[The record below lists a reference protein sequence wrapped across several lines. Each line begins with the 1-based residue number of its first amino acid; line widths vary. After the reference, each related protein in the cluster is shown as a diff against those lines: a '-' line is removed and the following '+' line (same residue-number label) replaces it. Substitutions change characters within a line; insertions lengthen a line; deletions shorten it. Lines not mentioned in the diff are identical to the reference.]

1 MEQEPSPRRL
11 FVQNFGCQMN
21 DYDVARMHEV
31 LARSGFTAAEGPD
44 DADVI
49 IINSCSVREK
59 AEAKVAS
66 AAGRWKEWKARRPGA
81 VLAIGGCV
89 AQQEG
94 ERLLKRVP
102 LADFTFGPDQI
113 ASLPSLVARA
123 SGERRRFAATEVI
136 DVEDYRFLS
145 AEPRAGRVPV
155 TALVTIQ
162 KGCDNHCAF
171 CVVPAT
177 RGREVSR
184 PWREV
189 VDEVARFV
197 AAGAREVTL
206 IGQNVN
212 SYHGVG
218 ADNPRGD
225 GDDFAELLARVDAVP
240 GLVRLRYTTSHPQD
254 FTTRV
259 ADAFRDL
266 PTLCKWLHLPV
277 QAGSSRTLK
286 RMVRD
291 YSRAEYLEK
300 IDYVKSVCPDI
311 SLSTDIIVGYP
322 GETDSDFAETLSL
335 LEYVQYDSIY
345 SFEYSERP
353 DTPALKLALRDNVP
367 AEVKAARLQ
376 QVQAL
381 QAEIGARR
389 LARWVGREV
398 DVLVEGE
405 AARHPGQLCGRT
417 TGNEMVNFSDGRP
430 GAELPSSAASL
441 VGTLA
446 RVRITAARAHTL
458 VGEHGPTRAA
468 TGADERTAGTDERRR
483 SAPAAL
489 RLPVVA

>member
-1 MEQEPSPRRL
+1 MDSEPPAARRRL

-21 DYDVARMHEV
+21 DYDVERMREV
-31 LARSGFTAAEGPD
+31 LAARGYDAAAS
-44 DADVI
+44 ADEADLIVI
-49 IINSCSVREK
+49 NTCSVREK

-66 AAGRWKEWKARRPGA
+66 AAGRFRELKQQRPG
-81 VLAIGGCV
+81 VMVAIGGCV

-94 ERLLKRVP
+94 ARLLKRIPV
-102 LADFTFGPDQI
+102 ADFTFGPDQI
-113 ASLPSLVARA
+113 PSLPELL
-123 SGERRRFAATEVI
+123 ERRANGGRFAATEVI
-136 DVEDYRFLS
+136 DVEAYRFLS
-145 AEPRAGRVPV
+145 AEPRPGQVPV

-189 VDEVARFV
+189 VAEVERFV

-218 ADNPRGD
+218 GDNPHGD
-225 GDDFAELLARVDAVP
+225 GDDFAELLARVDRVP
-240 GLVRLRYTTSHPQD
+240 GLLRLRYTTSHPHD
-254 FTTRV
+254 FSDQV

-266 PTLCKWLHLPV
+266 PRLCAWLHLPV
-277 QAGSSRTLK
+277 QSGSSRTLK

-291 YSRAEYLEK
+291 YTRDQYLRQIE
-300 IDYVKSVCPDI
+300 YVKSVCPDI

-335 LEYVQYDSIY
+335 LETVGYDSIY

-367 AEVKAARLQ
+367 EEVKAERLQ
-376 QVQAL
+376 AVQTL
-381 QAEIGARR
+381 QKGITARR
-389 LARWVGREV
+389 LSRWVGRDVE
-398 DVLVEGE
+398 VLVEGDS
-405 AARHPGQLCGRT
+405 ARYPGQLCGRT
-417 TGNEMVNFSDGRP
+417 TGNEMVNFAGP
-430 GAELPSSAASL
+430 PSLTGQL
-441 VGTLA
+441 VT
-446 RVRITAARAHTL
+446 VRIVAARGHTL
-458 VGEHGPTRAA
+458 VGEHAM
-468 TGADERTAGTDERRR
+468 GAH
-483 SAPAAL
+483 
-489 RLPVVA
+489 RLSVIA

>member
-1 MEQEPSPRRL
+1 MDSEPPAARRRL

-21 DYDVARMHEV
+21 DYDVERMREV
-31 LARSGFTAAEGPD
+31 LAARGYDAAAS
-44 DADVI
+44 ADEADLIVI
-49 IINSCSVREK
+49 NTCSVREK

-66 AAGRWKEWKARRPGA
+66 AAGRFRALKQQRPG
-81 VLAIGGCV
+81 VMVAIGGCV

-94 ERLLKRVP
+94 ERLLKRIPV
-102 LADFTFGPDQI
+102 ADFTFGPDQI
-113 ASLPSLVARA
+113 PSLPELLDRRA
-123 SGERRRFAATEVI
+123 NGGRFAATEVI
-136 DVEDYRFLS
+136 DVEAYRFLS
-145 AEPRAGRVPV
+145 AEPRPGQVPV

-197 AAGAREVTL
+197 AAGAREITL

-218 ADNPRGD
+218 SAD

-240 GLVRLRYTTSHPQD
+240 GLERLRYTTSHPHD
-254 FTTRV
+254 FTNKV

-266 PTLCKWLHLPV
+266 RTLCAWLHLPV
-277 QAGSSRTLK
+277 QSGSSRTLK

-291 YSRAEYLEK
+291 YTRDQYLRQIE
-300 IDYVKSVCPDI
+300 YVKSVCPDI

-335 LEYVQYDSIY
+335 LETVEYDSIY

-367 AEVKAARLQ
+367 EEVKAERLQ
-376 QVQAL
+376 AVQTL
-381 QAEIGARR
+381 QKGITARR
-389 LARWVGREV
+389 LSRWVGRDVE
-398 DVLVEGE
+398 VLVEGDS
-405 AARHPGQLCGRT
+405 ARYPGQLCGRT
-417 TGNEMVNFSDGRP
+417 TGNEMVNFAGP
-430 GAELPSSAASL
+430 PSLTGQL
-441 VGTLA
+441 VT
-446 RVRITAARAHTL
+446 VRIVAARGHTL
-458 VGEHGPTRAA
+458 VGEHAM
-468 TGADERTAGTDERRR
+468 GAH
-483 SAPAAL
+483 
-489 RLPVVA
+489 RLSVIA